1 MGDLF
6 EQRRRRHFVLLM
18 KYWRLVFNDHFII
31 ALFFLFGALAY
42 TYAQMIAHVSPGQWW
57 AKLFL
62 TLWLGL
68 IVHVGRLAT
77 LVEPA
82 DPVFLLPQTSS
93 MINYFRRAR
102 YYSLIGGET
111 ITILATVVVLPLA
124 MATVKLTG
132 FEVGEIIAS
141 MVLLKFAHLILA
153 QRHLSLVTNLTMLN
167 VAGFGEPLVAQV
179 ITWWVSPTWGF
190 VATIVMSIGHFAHLR
205 VTEDADWA
213 KAIRSERERME
224 SVYRF
229 FNLFT
234 DVPQVQGKVKCRA
247 WANGLINW
255 LAKGNAW
262 TFLYARGLVR
272 NVELSGL
279 IARLTALMM
288 VVLFFVPLA
297 WLNTALLVIGLYLI
311 VTQLTPLADHF
322 EAKVFTHVYPFPPK
336 ERQAAFIKV
345 ATKVAVVVAVLLAV
359 ASLGVRL
366 DWQRAGINLVVAL
379 IEGYLLTRYYL
390 KTRIH

>member
-1 MGDLF
+1 M
-6 EQRRRRHFVLLM
+6 
-18 KYWRLVFNDHFII
+18 
-31 ALFFLFGALAY
+31 
-42 TYAQMIAHVSPGQWW
+42 
-57 AKLFL
+57 
-62 TLWLGL
+62 
-68 IVHVGRLAT
+68 
-77 LVEPA
+77 
-82 DPVFLLPQTSS
+82 
-93 MINYFRRAR
+93 
-102 YYSLIGGET
+102 
-111 ITILATVVVLPLA
+111 ATVVVLPLA

-153 QRHLSLVTNLTMLN
+153 QRHLSLVANLTMLN

-205 VTEDADWA
+205 VTEDA
-213 KAIRSERERME
+213 
-224 SVYRF
+224 YRF

-234 DVPQVQGKVKCRA
+234 DVPQVQGKVKRRA

-288 VVLFFVPLA
+288 VMLFFVPLA

-311 VTQLTPLADHF
+311 ITQLTPLADHF

-336 ERQAAFIKV
+336 ERQAAFVKV
-345 ATKVAVVVAVLLAV
+345 ATKVAVVVAVL
-359 ASLGVRL
+359 
-366 DWQRAGINLVVAL
+366 
-379 IEGYLLTRYYL
+379 
-390 KTRIH
+390 

>member
-42 TYAQMIAHVSPGQWW
+42 TYAQMLAHVSPGQWW

-102 YYSLIGGET
+102 YYSLIGGEA

-153 QRHLSLVTNLTMLN
+153 QRHLSLV
-167 VAGFGEPLVAQV
+167 
-179 ITWWVSPTWGF
+179 
-190 VATIVMSIGHFAHLR
+190 
-205 VTEDADWA
+205 
-213 KAIRSERERME
+213 
-224 SVYRF
+224 
-229 FNLFT
+229 
-234 DVPQVQGKVKCRA
+234 
-247 WANGLINW
+247 AN
-255 LAKGNAW
+255 
-262 TFLYARGLVR
+262 
-272 NVELSGL
+272 
-279 IARLTALMM
+279 
-288 VVLFFVPLA
+288 
-297 WLNTALLVIGLYLI
+297 
-311 VTQLTPLADHF
+311 
-322 EAKVFTHVYPFPPK
+322 
-336 ERQAAFIKV
+336 
-345 ATKVAVVVAVLLAV
+345 
-359 ASLGVRL
+359 
-366 DWQRAGINLVVAL
+366 
-379 IEGYLLTRYYL
+379 
-390 KTRIH
+390 